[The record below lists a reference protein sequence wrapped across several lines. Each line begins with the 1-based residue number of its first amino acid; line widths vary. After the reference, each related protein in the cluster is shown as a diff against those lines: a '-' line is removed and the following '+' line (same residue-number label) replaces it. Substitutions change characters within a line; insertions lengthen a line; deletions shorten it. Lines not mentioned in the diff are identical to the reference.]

1 MLIRQNATIGS
12 YANTTVGSYD
22 GQYPPSGG
30 LEGQRG
36 RTSLFPII
44 FALCFYDLPSKA
56 SSPPTSSIGLYN
68 NSTKFLIP
76 KNNCLCVIADFTLE

>member
-22 GQYPPSGG
+22 DQYPPSGG
-30 LEGQRG
+30 LEGHSG

-56 SSPPTSSIGLYN
+56 SSPPTSSIESL
-68 NSTKFLIP
+68 
-76 KNNCLCVIADFTLE
+76 